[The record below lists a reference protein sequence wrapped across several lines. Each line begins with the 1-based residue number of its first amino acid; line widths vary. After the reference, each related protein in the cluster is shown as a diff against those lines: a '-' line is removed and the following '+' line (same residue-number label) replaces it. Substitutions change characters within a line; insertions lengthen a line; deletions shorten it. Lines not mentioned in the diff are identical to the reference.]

1 LPDGLKKYQDKNKKS
16 SESEDDEDSKS
27 EDEEPKQQSLQEA
40 IRKIARAK
48 KVFLNGK
55 RIK

>member
-1 LPDGLKKYQDKNKKS
+1 MIPNHDGKAAPYGSGYKKAKKN
-16 SESEDDEDSKS
+16 ESKT
-27 EDEEPKQQSLQEA
+27 LQEA
-40 IRKIARAK
+40 IRKIAKAK

>member
-1 LPDGLKKYQDKNKKS
+1 MKKYQDKNKKS